1 MLSLFSLLTTVKNI
15 AITQNAVYHNLKP
28 GTTKSKEGALMYQNP
43 LSNPFFVLWVVQS
56 GPSSRTIGKELTRLH
71 KSSYPGESFFESCTI
86 AAWFGFINLWL
97 SISLVIYSYKSL
109 QLQKTYLCFVSKR
122 GVKGLSHDTWLSV
135 FNFRER
141 WKYGFKTSE
150 LWLVS
155 LSSYVNLNIF
165 YPIFVIFN

>member
-1 MLSLFSLLTTVKNI
+1 MNKDIVTYLQNRTVFIISLPIKTAMVLLKVSWRSLRRCMSILAFLWSAFLTLFALNFQPRFHVKLIFTLTTVKNI

-86 AAWFGFINLWL
+86 AAWFWF
-97 SISLVIYSYKSL
+97 
-109 QLQKTYLCFVSKR
+109 
-122 GVKGLSHDTWLSV
+122 H
-135 FNFRER
+135 
-141 WKYGFKTSE
+141 
-150 LWLVS
+150 
-155 LSSYVNLNIF
+155 
-165 YPIFVIFN
+165 